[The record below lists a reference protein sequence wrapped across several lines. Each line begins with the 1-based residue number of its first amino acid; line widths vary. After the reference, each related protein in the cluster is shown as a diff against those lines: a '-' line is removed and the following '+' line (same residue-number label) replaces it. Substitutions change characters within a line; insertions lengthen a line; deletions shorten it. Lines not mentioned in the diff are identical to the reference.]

1 MIYKSFL
8 FAKLHKF
15 ELFNQVMSI
24 KEKYNGITFNS
35 YLWER
40 YKELTS
46 LKCVWGFE
54 VAHVGMISLLIS
66 LHRESWL
73 FFSSLIFFPYN
84 SIVDALEGEKILTW
98 IFSLKKSRLANN
110 QFKL

>member
-54 VAHVGMISLLIS
+54 LWSGSCGYDKFTHKPTQRKLIV
-66 LHRESWL
+66 
-73 FFSSLIFFPYN
+73 F
-84 SIVDALEGEKILTW
+84 
-98 IFSLKKSRLANN
+98 
-110 QFKL
+110 